1 VGWLHCTLSHIVRNQ
16 EEVELSI
23 NYFRL
28 LNKTLI
34 NIGSG
39 RRVENLSLGLFEE
52 SLSYSLVDN
61 DQSDL
66 WSSLV
71 ISSL

>member
-1 VGWLHCTLSHIVRNQ
+1 VRNQ

>member
-1 VGWLHCTLSHIVRNQ
+1 VRNQ

-39 RRVENLSLGLFEE
+39 RRVENVSLGLFEE

-66 WSSLV
+66 GSSLV